1 MKGRFINSKNNKSQ
15 LKYMEKNKMLVWGGV
30 IVVIIIA
37 VVFFFVSQNKPTVNQ
52 TGDQTNSQTQT
63 EPESAQD
70 INSQDVGVAAAP
82 ISYINAL
89 VKYADRRIQLDK
101 NCQATPHQ
109 VTYKDNT
116 GIMIDNRSP
125 QTRTV
130 KVGATFTIKPFG
142 FKIVVLPDVYL
153 KSKTIL
159 VDCDQSQNVATV
171 LVQE

>member
-1 MKGRFINSKNNKSQ
+1 
-15 LKYMEKNKMLVWGGV
+15 MEKERSTMWVSIVILVVVVAGVLFMVFNKKDTTEISEGDTTT
-30 IVVIIIA
+30 VV
-37 VVFFFVSQNKPTVNQ
+37 NNGT
-52 TGDQTNSQTQT
+52 TTD
-63 EPESAQD
+63 EPKESAQD
-70 INSQDVGVAAAP
+70 TTGVTTGTPAAS
-82 ISYINAL
+82 ISYANAL

-101 NCQATPHQ
+101 TCQAIPNV

-130 KVGATFTIKPFG
+130 KIDQTYTIKPYG
-142 FKIVVLPDVYL
+142 FRIVVLPDIYL

-159 VDCDQSQNVATV
+159 VDCDGSQNVATI